1 MIIDR
6 LIISSLREKWR
17 LLRTYRYSGSVLV
30 DYRILRNNAHRL
42 FKTLEKK
49 A

>member
-6 LIISSLREKWR
+6 LVIVSLREKWR
-17 LLRTYRYSGSVLV
+17 LLRAFRYTGSVLV
-30 DYRILRNNAHRL
+30 DYRILQNDAHRL
-42 FKTLEKK
+42 LKTLEKK